1 MILCDIGNTFLHF
14 YQNGRV
20 WKERADKILSQFQNQ
35 EIFYISV
42 SRRGEEAFLK
52 KFPYAISLE
61 TFGVLDT
68 AYIGLGIDRK
78 CACMAVE
85 DGVVVDAGSA
95 ITVDIMQNG
104 VHLGGYILPGIAS
117 YLKLFSGISERLKI
131 MPNLSLDLDL
141 MPQNTKE
148 AISLGILK
156 SIVGF
161 IQEQAKGKRIYFS
174 GGDGKFFSKFFK
186 NSIYNEI
193 LVFEGMLKAVEK
205 YRESRL

>member
-14 YQNGRV
+14 YQEGRV
-20 WKERADKILSQFQNQ
+20 WKERADRISTSHNQ
-35 EIFYISV
+35 KEIFYISV
-42 SRRGEEAFLK
+42 SRKGEESFLK
-52 KFPYAISLE
+52 CYPHAISLE
-61 TFGVLDT
+61 AYIELDT

-78 CACMAVE
+78 SACNAIK

-95 ITVDIMQNG
+95 ITIDIMQDG
-104 VHLGGYILPGIAS
+104 SHLGGYILPGIGS
-117 YLKLFSGISERLKI
+117 YLKLFSGISERLSI
-131 MPNLSLDLDL
+131 MPDLSLDLNL

-161 IQEQAKGKRIYFS
+161 IQEQSCGKKIYFS

-193 LVFEGMLKAVEK
+193 LVFEGMLRAVEK
-205 YRESRL
+205 YREIHS

>member
-14 YQNGRV
+14 YKNGRV
-20 WKERADKILSQFQNQ
+20 WKERSEKILTQAKD
-35 EIFYISV
+35 EEVFYVSV
-42 SRRGEEAFLK
+42 SHKNEEVFLK
-52 KFPYAISLE
+52 AFPHAISLE
-61 TFGVLDT
+61 PYVELDS

-78 CACMAVE
+78 CACIAID

-95 ITVDIMQNG
+95 ITVDIVQDKT
-104 VHLGGYILPGIAS
+104 HLGGYILPGIAS
-117 YLKLFSGISERLKI
+117 YIRLFSGISERLKL
-131 MPNLSLDLDL
+131 MPDLSLDLNL
-141 MPQNTKE
+141 LPQNTRE

-161 IQEQAKGKRIYFS
+161 IQDQSKGKKIIFS
-174 GGDGKFFSKFFK
+174 GGDGKFFSKFFE

-205 YRESRL
+205 YREVCF

>member
-14 YQNGRV
+14 YQKGRV
-20 WKERADKILSQFQNQ
+20 WKEKVDRISAFDKGE

-42 SRRGEEAFLK
+42 SSRGEKSFLK
-52 KFPYAISLE
+52 RCPQAIPLE
-61 TFGVLDT
+61 SYIDLDT
-68 AYIGLGIDRK
+68 TYIGLGIDRK
-78 CACMAVE
+78 SACNAIRE
-85 DGVVVDAGSA
+85 GVIVDAGSA
-95 ITVDIMQNG
+95 ITIDIMQDG
-104 VHLGGYILPGIAS
+104 SHLGGYILPGIGS
-117 YLKLFSGISERLKI
+117 YLKFFSEISERLNV
-131 MPNLSLDLDL
+131 MPDLSLDLDL

-161 IQEQAKGKRIYFS
+161 IQEQSCGKKIYFS

-205 YRESRL
+205 YHEVHS